1 MKEEIEEKYSKMF
14 LALDPEDPTCE
25 ARKYS
30 LENRKEQVLDA
41 VNLMN
46 KHGKKIGKKRPCR
59 NIEDKI
65 ENVLKSKTTK
75 MINYFSVEE
84 SASIKPFAIKKTIR

>member
-1 MKEEIEEKYSKMF
+1 MNKNILI
-14 LALDPEDPTCE
+14 LALDPEDRTRE

-30 LENRKEQVLDA
+30 LKNRKEQVLDA

-46 KHGKKIGKKRPCR
+46 EHGKKIGKKGPYR

-65 ENVLKSKTTK
+65 EKVLKSKTTK
-75 MINYFSVEE
+75 IINDFSVEE
-84 SASIKPFAIKKTIR
+84 SASIKSFAIKKAIR

>member
-1 MKEEIEEKYSKMF
+1 MKEEIEEKYSKLF

-46 KHGKKIGKKRPCR
+46 KHGKRLERKDPAAILKIKLRM
-59 NIEDKI
+59 
-65 ENVLKSKTTK
+65 S
-75 MINYFSVEE
+75 
-84 SASIKPFAIKKTIR
+84 